1 MAGLKVAGIVFAQHA
16 DIAGN
21 TRGQHRRATAH
32 RLHHHMGAAFYPA
45 GVHQHMRAL
54 YVPARGCVR
63 LAVQPAVQRACGG
76 GCLSLLAQVCVQ
88 RLTDMVDKEAT
99 FARQQMCC
107 FKQRFG
113 RFFLAQMTHHQ
124 RAQLRACGRL
134 VHWRQRGG
142 GLENNTR
149 LAAQS
154 GWHGLGAALLQ
165 NHQLRGQCQGAL
177 SRCVGL
183 DVFVEIGAGE
193 YHRQPAHSRRARSPG
208 GHRIG

>member
-1 MAGLKVAGIVFAQHA
+1 MSLISAAPQQIRQALRMAGLKVAGIVFAQHA

-21 TRGQHRRATAH
+21 ARGQHRRATAN
-32 RLHHHMGAAFYPA
+32 RLHHHVGATFNPA

-54 YVPARGCVR
+54 YVSARGCVR

-88 RLTDMVDKEAT
+88 RLTDVVDEQAT
-99 FARQQMCC
+99 FARQQMRC

-113 RFFLAQMTHHQ
+113 RFFLAQVTHHQ
-124 RAQLRACGRL
+124 HAQLRARGRL

-149 LAAQS
+149 LAAQF
-154 GWHGLGAALLQ
+154 GRHGLGAALLQ
-165 NHQLRGQCQGAL
+165 NHQLGGQCQGAL
-177 SRCVGL
+177 GYCLGL
-183 DVFVEIGAGE
+183 DVPV
-193 YHRQPAHSRRARSPG
+193 
-208 GHRIG
+208 